1 MKTGTFPSKMRKKT
15 RMPTLTTLIQ
25 PNKRSPSQSNQ
36 GRRKTKSIQIGKNK
50 VKLSLFAGDIILYT
64 ENPEDSTKKQ
74 LETINKYS
82 KAARY
87 KIIQKSAMF
96 LYANNEITERE
107 IKKTIHL
114 QVQQKE

>member
-1 MKTGTFPSKMRKKT
+1 MKNGTFPSKMRKKT

-25 PNKRSPSQSNQ
+25 PNK
-36 GRRKTKSIQIGKNK
+36 GRKKTKSIQIAKNK

-107 IKKTIHL
+107 IKTTIHL